1 MCVSKGHA
9 MKPTQFLG
17 DATVL
22 PVVEPPPFSGEMQN
36 FLPLLVERLGI
47 ERDTQHRFLMVAH
60 LFDDTMRMLA
70 ALEAV
75 TDWDAI
81 IGISYSSN
89 RDGLATR
96 WRARFGD
103 RVHIAT
109 DLDDLER
116 IAVDQI
122 ARSLAKCRAKGQKLI
137 VQEVGGFVV
146 PLLHKYFADQLW
158 LVKGVVE
165 LTKQGVWR
173 AEALNLGIPVVQCA
187 DSELKRLEAQRCG
200 ETIARCLDG
209 VARDLGLSLAGRR
222 ACVIGGGWIGSGVAR
237 ALRRLDMI
245 PQLVDRDPLK
255 VTEARLEGFAASTS
269 LDRIE
274 ECQLV
279 LGATGAPS
287 ITAEVIERLPNYALI
302 ASGSSRQFEI
312 DVRYLNKH
320 PSRRLGGAVRAFA
333 LGETGRRQVLLVN
346 EGYPAN
352 FVPGSASVADE
363 IVELI
368 LGEIIVLLQTLMRS
382 ELPAGIHRISLE
394 QERACAEL
402 WLELRDAATHGR
414 LDQDRVVSTRTVRAV
429 TPEVA

>member
-1 MCVSKGHA
+1 MR
-9 MKPTQFLG
+9 PIEFLG

-22 PVVEPPPFSGEMQN
+22 KAVEPPPFHGEMRD

-47 ERDTQHRFLMVAH
+47 ERDTGHRFLMVAH

-70 ALEAV
+70 ALEPV
-75 TDWDAI
+75 TEWDAI

-89 RDGLATR
+89 RDGLAAR

-103 RVHIAT
+103 CVHVAA

-116 IAVDQI
+116 IVVEQI
-122 ARSLAKCRAKGQKLI
+122 ARSLAECRAKGQKLI

-146 PLLHKYFADQLW
+146 PLLHKYFGDQLW

-165 LTKQGVWR
+165 LTKQGIWR
-173 AEALNLGIPVVQCA
+173 AEALELKIPVVQCA
-187 DSELKRLEAQRCG
+187 DSELKRLEAARCG

-222 ACVIGGGWIGSGVAR
+222 ACVIGAGWIGSGVAR

-255 VTEARLEGFAASTS
+255 VAEARLEGFAASTTIE
-269 LDRIE
+269 RIE

-279 LGATGAPS
+279 VGATGAPS
-287 ITAEVIERLPNYALI
+287 ITAEIIERLPNYALI

-312 DVRYLNKH
+312 DVRYLDKH
-320 PSRRLGGAVRAFA
+320 PSRSLGAAVRAFA

-352 FVPGSASVADE
+352 FIPGSGSVADE
-363 IVELI
+363 IVELV
-368 LGEIIVLLQTLMRS
+368 LGELIVLMQTLMQS
-382 ELPAGIHRISLE
+382 ELAPGIHRISLE
-394 QERACAEL
+394 QERRCAEL
-402 WLELRDAATHGR
+402 WLELRDAATR
-414 LDQDRVVSTRTVRAV
+414 QCVNPTPFVPTRTVRAFA
-429 TPEVA
+429 PEVA

>member
-1 MCVSKGHA
+1 MR
-9 MKPTQFLG
+9 LIEYRG
-17 DATVL
+17 DAAASAAN
-22 PVVEPPPFSGEMQN
+22 EPPPFHGEMQD

-47 ERDTQHRFLMVAH
+47 ERDSQHRFLMVAH

-70 ALEAV
+70 ALEPV
-75 TDWDAI
+75 TSWDAV

-89 RDGLATR
+89 REGLLAR

-103 RVHIAT
+103 RVHVAA
-109 DLDDLER
+109 DLEDLES
-116 IAVDQI
+116 IVVDQL
-122 ARSLAKCRAKGQKLI
+122 AKSLAKCRAKGQKLI

-173 AEALNLGIPVVQCA
+173 AEALELAIPVVQCA
-187 DSELKRLEAQRCG
+187 DSELKRLEAARCG

-222 ACVIGGGWIGSGVAR
+222 ACVIGAGWIGSGVAR

-255 VTEARLEGFAASTS
+255 VAEARLDGFAASTT
-269 LDRIE
+269 LERIE
-274 ECQLV
+274 DCQLV
-279 LGATGAPS
+279 VGATGAPS

-312 DVRYLNKH
+312 DVRYLNRH
-320 PSRRLGGAVRAFA
+320 PSRRLGTAVKAFA
-333 LGETGRRQVLLVN
+333 LGDTGRRQVLLVN
-346 EGYPAN
+346 DGYPAN
-352 FVPGSASVADE
+352 FLPGSGSVADE
-363 IVELI
+363 IVELV
-368 LGEIIVLLQTLMRS
+368 LGELIVLMHTLMQS
-382 ELPAGIHRISLE
+382 ELAPGIHRISLE
-394 QERACAEL
+394 QERKCAEL
-402 WLELRDAATHGR
+402 WLELRDTATRGR
-414 LDQDRVVSTRTVRAV
+414 IDQTPVVPTRTVRAV

>member
-1 MCVSKGHA
+1 
-9 MKPTQFLG
+9 MKQDEFFG
-17 DATVL
+17 EATAL
-22 PVVEPPPFSGEMQN
+22 PADPLPFKGEMQDL
-36 FLPLLVERLGI
+36 LPRLVERLGI

-70 ALEAV
+70 ALEPV
-75 TDWDAI
+75 MEWDAI

-89 RDGLATR
+89 RDGLAAR

-103 RVHIAT
+103 RVHLAA

-116 IAVDQI
+116 IVVEQI
-122 ARSLAKCRAKGQKLI
+122 ARSLARCKANGQKLI

-146 PLLHKYFADQLW
+146 PLLHRYFADELW

-173 AEALNLGIPVVQCA
+173 DEKLTLGIPVLHCA

-209 VARDLGLSLAGRR
+209 VARELGLSLAGRR
-222 ACVIGGGWIGSGVAR
+222 ACVLGAGWIGSGVAR

-245 PQLVDRDPLK
+245 PQLVDRDPVK
-255 VTEARLEGFAASTS
+255 IVEARLDGFAASATPE
-269 LDRIE
+269 RIE

-279 LGATGAPS
+279 VGATGHTS
-287 ITAEVIERLPNYALI
+287 ITPELIERLPNYALI
-302 ASGSSRQFEI
+302 ASGSSRQIEI

-320 PSRRLGGAVRAFA
+320 PSRRLGAAVRAFA

-346 EGYPAN
+346 DGYPTN
-352 FVPGSASVADE
+352 FLPGSASVADE
-363 IVELI
+363 IVEMI
-368 LGEIIVLLQTLMRS
+368 LAEIVVLLLTLMRS
-382 ELPAGIHRISLE
+382 EVPAGIHRISLE
-394 QERACAEL
+394 QERECAEL
-402 WLELRDAATHGR
+402 WLALRDAATRQSG
-414 LDQDRVVSTRTVRAV
+414 QPEPTPSTRTVRSFA
-429 TPEVA
+429 PEVA

>member
-1 MCVSKGHA
+1 MR
-9 MKPTQFLG
+9 PIEFLG

-22 PVVEPPPFSGEMQN
+22 PAVEPPPFRGEMQD
-36 FLPLLVERLGI
+36 FLPLLVERLQI

-70 ALEAV
+70 ALEKV

-89 RDGLATR
+89 RDGLAAR

-103 RVHIAT
+103 RVHVAA

-116 IAVDQI
+116 IVVDQL
-122 ARSLAKCRAKGQKLI
+122 ARTLAKCRAKGQKLI

-158 LVKGVVE
+158 LVRGVVE

-173 AEALNLGIPVVQCA
+173 AEALPLAIPVVQCA
-187 DSELKRLEAQRCG
+187 DSELKRLEAARCG

-222 ACVIGGGWIGSGVAR
+222 ACVIGAGWIGSGVAR

-255 VTEARLEGFAASTS
+255 VVEARLEGFAASTS
-269 LDRIE
+269 LERLE

-279 LGATGAPS
+279 VGATGAPS

-312 DVRYLNKH
+312 DVRYLNSH
-320 PSRRLGGAVRAFA
+320 PSRRLGAAVRAYA
-333 LGETGRRQVLLVN
+333 LGETGRRQILLVN
-346 EGYPAN
+346 DGYPAN

-382 ELPAGIHRISLE
+382 ELAPGIHRMSPE
-394 QERACAEL
+394 QERTCAEL
-402 WLELRDAATHGR
+402 WLELRDTATRGR
-414 LDQDRVVSTRTVRAV
+414 VDARPVIPARTLRVVPV
-429 TPEVA
+429 EVV

>member
-1 MCVSKGHA
+1 
-9 MKPTQFLG
+9 MKQDEFFG
-17 DATVL
+17 DATAL
-22 PVVEPPPFSGEMQN
+22 TSVEAPPFRGEMQD
-36 FLPLLVERLGI
+36 FLPRLVERLGI
-47 ERDTQHRFLMVAH
+47 ERDTGHRFLMVAH

-75 TDWDAI
+75 TEWDAI

-89 RDGLATR
+89 RDGLAAR
-96 WRARFGD
+96 WRARFD
-103 RVHIAT
+103 ERVHVAK

-116 IAVDQI
+116 IAVEQI
-122 ARSLAKCRAKGQKLI
+122 ARSLAKCKANGQKLI

-146 PLLHKYFADQLW
+146 PLLHRYFADQLW

-173 AEALNLGIPVVQCA
+173 AEALKLGIPVLHCA

-209 VARDLGLSLAGRR
+209 VARELGLSLAGRR
-222 ACVIGGGWIGSGVAR
+222 ACVFGAGWIGSGVAR

-245 PQLVDRDPLK
+245 PQLIDRDPVKL
-255 VTEARLEGFAASTS
+255 VEARLEGFAAGST
-269 LDRIE
+269 LDRVE

-279 LGATGAPS
+279 LGATGTTS
-287 ITAEVIERLPNYALI
+287 ITADVIERLPNYALI
-302 ASGSSRQFEI
+302 ASGSSRQMEI

-320 PSRRLGGAVRAFA
+320 PSRRLGAAVNAFA

-346 EGYPAN
+346 DGYPAN

-363 IVELI
+363 IVEMI
-368 LGEIIVLLQTLMRS
+368 LAEIIVLLLTLMRS
-382 ELPAGIHRISLE
+382 EIPAGIHRISLE
-394 QERACAEL
+394 QERECAEL
-402 WLELRDAATHGR
+402 WLALRDAATR
-414 LDQDRVVSTRTVRAV
+414 DPVQPDPTQSTRTVRAIA
-429 TPEVA
+429 PEVA

>member
-1 MCVSKGHA
+1 MR
-9 MKPTQFLG
+9 PIEFPG
-17 DATVL
+17 DATVRA
-22 PVVEPPPFSGEMQN
+22 PVEPPPFHGEMQD

-47 ERDTQHRFLMVAH
+47 ARDTRHRFLMVAH

-75 TDWDAI
+75 TTWDAI

-89 RDGLATR
+89 RDGLAAR

-103 RVHIAT
+103 RVHVAA
-109 DLDDLER
+109 DLEDLER
-116 IAVDQI
+116 IVVDQL

-165 LTKQGVWR
+165 LTKQGIWR
-173 AEALNLGIPVVQCA
+173 AEAVELAVPVVQCA
-187 DSELKRLEAQRCG
+187 DSELKRLEAARCG

-222 ACVIGGGWIGSGVAR
+222 ACVIGAGWIGSGVAR

-255 VTEARLEGFAASTS
+255 VAEARLDGFAASTM

-287 ITAEVIERLPNYALI
+287 ITAEVIERLPNYALV

-320 PSRRLGGAVRAFA
+320 PSRRLGAAVRAFA

-352 FVPGSASVADE
+352 FLPGSASVADE

-368 LGEIIVLLQTLMRS
+368 LGEIIVLLQTLMQS

-402 WLELRDAATHGR
+402 WLELRDAATR
-414 LDQDRVVSTRTVRAV
+414 DRVVSDRLVPTRTVRAV
-429 TPEVA
+429 TSEVA

>member
-1 MCVSKGHA
+1 
-9 MKPTQFLG
+9 MKQDEFFG
-17 DATVL
+17 DATAL
-22 PVVEPPPFSGEMQN
+22 PAVEPPPFQGEMQD
-36 FLPLLVERLGI
+36 FLPRLVERLGI

-75 TDWDAI
+75 TEWDAI

-89 RDGLATR
+89 RDGLAAR

-103 RVHIAT
+103 RVHVAS

-116 IAVDQI
+116 IAVEQI
-122 ARSLAKCRAKGQKLI
+122 ARSLARCKANGQKLI

-146 PLLHKYFADQLW
+146 PLLHRYFADQLW

-173 AEALNLGIPVVQCA
+173 AEALTLGIPVLHCA

-209 VARDLGLSLAGRR
+209 VARELGLSLAGRR
-222 ACVIGGGWIGSGVAR
+222 ACVFGAGWIGSGVAR

-245 PQLVDRDPLK
+245 PQLVDRDPVK
-255 VTEARLEGFAASTS
+255 VVEARLDGFAASST

-279 LGATGAPS
+279 LGATGAAS
-287 ITAEVIERLPNYALI
+287 ITPEVIERLPNYALI
-302 ASGSSRQFEI
+302 ASGSSRQIEI

-320 PSRRLGGAVRAFA
+320 PSRRLGAAVTAFA

-346 EGYPAN
+346 DGYPAN

-363 IVELI
+363 IVEMI
-368 LGEIIVLLQTLMRS
+368 LAEIIVLLLTLMRS
-382 ELPAGIHRISLE
+382 EPPAGIHRISLA
-394 QERACAEL
+394 QERECAEL
-402 WLELRDAATHGR
+402 WLALRDAATR
-414 LDQDRVVSTRTVRAV
+414 DCVRPDPISSTRILRSTA
-429 TPEVA
+429 PEVV